1 MSNTQNTG
9 VNKLLLLSTM
19 LLIVFGIFVVYTATS
34 PRALLM
40 GKSPEY
46 YLVSHCT
53 KVVACLVAMFFGAR
67 VDYSIWKKASRLIF
81 IVGCALT
88 FAAIVKGWVTAG
100 TEASAAVKGA
110 NRWIFGIQPSEIMKL
125 GFVLMIATKLSDAG
139 TEIKSITCSLKQ
151 PAVPLLIVTVL
162 LVLQPNYSMLIMF
175 CGIMLSML
183 FVAGARLKYVA
194 AGFGVYCGVGALGVL
209 IKSIKAMITESHFHV
224 AERIGA
230 FFNPA
235 EHKNGVEQGLRSL
248 EALGNGGVF
257 GVGAGNGS
265 LKFGYL
271 PEAHKDVVFSVIGE
285 EFGFVG
291 TALVLA
297 VFAIIFYQG
306 FEIAKNCQTRF
317 GKCLSVALTISLFL
331 NFIVHVCV
339 CTGLIPT
346 TGQPLPF
353 LSFGGTNLIV
363 SGLFIGIMLNI
374 SKSGTG
380 KNIDEAYSGGERTSV
395 YTFGGFDI
403 ARTET

>member
-53 KVVACLVAMFFGAR
+53 KVLACLVAMFFGAR
-67 VDYSIWKKASRLIF
+67 VDYSIWKKASRVIF
-81 IVGCALT
+81 ILGCALT
-88 FAAIVKGWVTAG
+88 FAAIVKGWISPT
-100 TEASAAVKGA
+100 TAVKGA
-110 NRWIFGIQPSEIMKL
+110 NRWIMGIQPSEIMKL
-125 GFVLMIATKLSDAG
+125 GFILMIATKLSDAG

-151 PAVPLLIVTVL
+151 PAVPLLIVTAL

-194 AGFGVYCGVGALGVL
+194 QGFGVYGAVGAVGLL
-209 IKSIKAMITESHFHV
+209 IKTLLSSKEKKGFHV
-224 AERIGA
+224 ADRIGA
-230 FFNPA
+230 FFNPS
-235 EHKNGVEQGLRSL
+235 EHHNGVEQGLRSL
-248 EALGNGGVF
+248 EALGNGGVL
-257 GVGAGNGS
+257 GTGAGNGS
-265 LKFGYL
+265 LKYGYL
-271 PEAHKDVVFSVIGE
+271 PEAHKDVVYSVIGE
-285 EFGFVG
+285 EFGFLG
-291 TALVLA
+291 TAVVLG

-317 GKCLSVALTISLFL
+317 GKCLAVALTISLFL

-363 SGLFIGIMLNI
+363 SGLFIGILLNI

>member
-34 PRALLM
+34 PRALLA

-46 YLVSHCT
+46 YLIPHCT
-53 KVVACLVAMFFGAR
+53 KVLACLAAMFFGAK
-67 VDYSIWKKASRLIF
+67 VDYSIWTKASRIIF

-88 FAAIVKGWVTAG
+88 FAAIVKGWVSPDST
-100 TEASAAVKGA
+100 VKGA
-110 NRWIFGIQPSEIMKL
+110 NRWIMGIQPSEIMKL
-125 GFVLMIATKLSDAG
+125 GFILMIATKLSDAG
-139 TEIKSITCSLKQ
+139 AEIKSITCSMKQ
-151 PAVPLLIVTVL
+151 PAVPLVIISVL
-162 LVLQPNYSMLIMF
+162 LVLQPNYSMLLMF

-194 AGFGVYCGVGALGVL
+194 QGFGIYGAVGALGVL
-209 IKSIKAMITESHFHV
+209 IKSLVSNGFHV
-224 AERIGA
+224 AERLGA
-230 FFNPA
+230 FFNPE

-248 EALGNGGVF
+248 AALGNGGFF
-257 GVGAGNGS
+257 GAGAGNGS
-265 LKFGYL
+265 LKYGYL
-271 PEAHKDVVFSVIGE
+271 PEAHKDVVYSVIGE

-291 TALVLA
+291 TAAVLGL
-297 VFAIIFYQG
+297 FAIIFYQG

-317 GKCLSVALTISLFL
+317 GKCLAVALTISLFL

-339 CTGLIPT
+339 STGLIPT

-353 LSFGGTNLIV
+353 LSFGGTNLII
-363 SGLFIGIMLNI
+363 SGLFIGILLNI
-374 SKSGTG
+374 SKAGTG

>member
-1 MSNTQNTG
+1 MSNTQTTG

-19 LLIVFGIFVVYTATS
+19 LLIVFGIVVVYTATT
-34 PRALLM
+34 PQAFKM
-40 GKSPEY
+40 GLPSEY
-46 YLVSHCT
+46 YLKKHCL
-53 KVVACLVAMFFGAR
+53 KVVACLAAMFFGAR

-100 TEASAAVKGA
+100 TEAQAAVKGA

-125 GFVLMIATKLSDAG
+125 GFILMIATKLSDAG

-162 LVLQPNYSMLIMF
+162 LVLQPNYSMLVMF
-175 CGIMLSML
+175 CGIMLAML

-194 AGFGVYCGVGALGVL
+194 EGFGVYGGIGAIGVL
-209 IKSIKAMITESHFHV
+209 IKSLKAMFGEKHFHV
-224 AERIGA
+224 ADRIGA

-235 EHKNGVEQGLRSL
+235 EHQNGVEQGERSL
-248 EALGNGGVF
+248 EALGNGGIF
-257 GVGAGNGS
+257 GAGIGNGS
-265 LKFGYL
+265 VKFGYL
-271 PEAHKDVVFSVIGE
+271 PEAHKDVVYSVIGE

-291 TALVLA
+291 TAAVLG

-306 FEIAKNCQTRF
+306 FEIAKNSQTRF
-317 GKCLSVALTISLFL
+317 GKCLAVALTISLFL

-339 CTGLIPT
+339 STGLIPT

-353 LSFGGTNLIV
+353 LSFGGTNLII
-363 SGLFIGIMLNI
+363 SGLFIGILLNI
-374 SKSGTG
+374 SKTGTG
-380 KNIDEAYSGGERTSV
+380 KKIDEAYAGDERMNV

>member
-1 MSNTQNTG
+1 MSNTQTTG

-34 PRALLM
+34 PRAILL
-40 GKSPEY
+40 GKSPEF
-46 YLVSHCT
+46 YLIPHCT
-53 KVVACLVAMFFGAR
+53 KVLVCLAAMFFGAR
-67 VDYSIWKKASRLIF
+67 VDYSIWKKGARVVF
-81 IVGCALT
+81 IVGSVLT
-88 FAAIVKGWVTAG
+88 FAAIVKGWVDGAT
-100 TEASAAVKGA
+100 VKGA

-125 GFVLMIATKLSDAG
+125 GFILMIATKLSDAG

-194 AGFGVYCGVGALGVL
+194 EGFGVYGGVGAIGIA
-209 IKSIKAMITESHFHV
+209 IKSIKTMFSDDSHFHV
-224 AERIGA
+224 AERLGA

-235 EHKNGVEQGLRSL
+235 EHKNGVEQGERAL
-248 EALGNGGVF
+248 EALGNGGFF
-257 GVGAGNGS
+257 GVGIGNGS
-265 LKFGYL
+265 VKYGYL
-271 PEAHKDVVFSVIGE
+271 PEAHKDVVYSVIGE
-285 EFGFVG
+285 EFGFIG
-291 TALVLA
+291 TAAVLA
-297 VFAIIFYQG
+297 AFAIIFYQG
-306 FEIAKNCQTRF
+306 FEIARNCPTRF

-339 CTGLIPT
+339 STGLIPT

-353 LSFGGTNLIV
+353 LSFGGTNLII
-363 SGLFIGIMLNI
+363 SGLFIGILLNI
-374 SKSGTG
+374 SKAGTG
-380 KNIDEAYSGGERTSV
+380 KRIDEAYSGSERSNV